1 MSKQPTV
8 DTLRS
13 IAFLQGIAD
22 KHLEKLAAIS
32 QEVELGQQQTIFH
45 QHEPAR
51 DVYLIVSGKVSLA
64 VCEPKVGCRQIME
77 VRDGELIGWSPVLGR
92 SRLSDTASTATAAR
106 LVKFPGD
113 ELVKLCDENPEFGY
127 QFMRRTAEVL
137 AERLGATRLQLLH
150 MSGVQLPEAPIYT
163 D

>member
-1 MSKQPTV
+1 
-8 DTLRS
+8 
-13 IAFLQGIAD
+13 
-22 KHLEKLAAIS
+22 
-32 QEVELGQQQTIFH
+32 
-45 QHEPAR
+45 
-51 DVYLIVSGKVSLA
+51 
-64 VCEPKVGCRQIME
+64 
-77 VRDGELIGWSPVLGR
+77 VLGR